1 MLRWFRGHEDETPT
15 DASPLDPIRIFTAEI
30 ELSGSVA
37 PSGQRITDLLLRG
50 QDLAFLPAGA
60 EPRPEHWVSVAAAD
74 ILFVVP
80 PPLPRSRKRS
90 RRARTRATTVVVEP
104 YRITGAAFLEADR
117 NPEPPTFLPLT
128 GATVIG
134 GDGQPQ
140 TFEVVI
146 VNLAA
151 SSAVEVGD
159 ST

>member
-1 MLRWFRGHEDETPT
+1 MLRWLRGREDETAT
-15 DASPLDPIRIFTAEI
+15 DAAPLDPIRIFTAEI

-80 PPLPRSRKRS
+80 PPLPRSRKRP
-90 RRARTRATTVVVEP
+90 RRARTRATTVAIGP
-104 YRITGAAFLEADR
+104 YRITGAAYLESDR
-117 NPEPPTFLPLT
+117 SPEPPAFLPLT
-128 GATVIG
+128 GATVV
-134 GDGQPQ
+134 GDDAQPL

-146 VNLAA
+146 VNLAG
-151 SSAVEVGD
+151 STSVEVGD
-159 ST
+159 TT

>member
-1 MLRWFRGHEDETPT
+1 MLRWLRGRENETAT
-15 DASPLDPIRIFTAEI
+15 DAAALDPIRIFTADI

-80 PPLPRSRKRS
+80 PPLPRSRKRV
-90 RRARTRATTVVVEP
+90 RRPRTRATTVAVGP
-104 YRITGAAFLEADR
+104 YRITGAAFLQSDHNA
-117 NPEPPTFLPLT
+117 EPPAFLPLT
-128 GATVIG
+128 GATVAREG
-134 GDGQPQ
+134 GEPQ
-140 TFEVVI
+140 AFEVVI

-151 SSAVEVGD
+151 SSSVDVGD
-159 ST
+159 PK